1 MKNSILYI
9 VGAIALLG
17 GGAFLFLKNKKNKD
31 KDKLAL
37 AELQTAT
44 IGVPTPTIVNPT
56 TGAVVPKVDEV
67 LPVSNSTK
75 NAQEAVTLASQI
87 FDLKNKKIRYSAMS
101 IPEFSKTKE
110 GSEDFF
116 KNNLTTVKI
125 LKENALKSFDKQLK
139 ILNDKIV
146 ALGFVEVNGSIAKLN
161 L

>member
-116 KNNLTTVKI
+116 KNNLTMLKA
-125 LKENALKSFDKQLK
+125 LKENALKSFDSQLK